1 LTMEACPAAAIWRRI
16 LGANQRGQC
25 FPLPAGC
32 DESGRRITPAVT
44 AVTARGAS
52 EAGGFG

>member
-1 LTMEACPAAAIWRRI
+1 L
-16 LGANQRGQC
+16 LGKNDRGDC

-32 DESGRRITPAVT
+32 DESGRLITPAVT
-44 AVTARGAS
+44 AITARGAS